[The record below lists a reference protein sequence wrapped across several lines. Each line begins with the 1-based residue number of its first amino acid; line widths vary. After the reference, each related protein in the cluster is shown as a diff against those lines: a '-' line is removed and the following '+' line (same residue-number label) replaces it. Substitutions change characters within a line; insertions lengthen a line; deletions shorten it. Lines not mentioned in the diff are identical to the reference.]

1 MSLAE
6 PPVGTNVS
14 RYGGDRRRYRS
25 GQSDSSANTNS
36 TSYTN
41 NSAPVISCKSKAF
54 RHTPIT
60 LNHKLELF
68 SLNPPCLPQKKQATG
83 SEKFVQDAGKVV
95 DSISGGFKEIPNL
108 PKLKLLKLTG
118 FFFFVSTGIWFM
130 NGPYK
135 RLKVQ
140 R

>member
-1 MSLAE
+1 M
-6 PPVGTNVS
+6 G
-14 RYGGDRRRYRS
+14 
-25 GQSDSSANTNS
+25 
-36 TSYTN
+36 
-41 NSAPVISCKSKAF
+41 I
-54 RHTPIT
+54 
-60 LNHKLELF
+60 
-68 SLNPPCLPQKKQATG
+68 PQKKQATG